1 MAKMPA
7 KSQQM
12 TGFQIFSA
20 HQNRQYGYEGGVN
33 KLKFAWYFME
43 IARAEQAD
51 SVAALEAYYQ
61 GAHGY
66 RVWYINFSKNLFNR
80 LYIYQTKTT
89 TSYDLDK

>member
-20 HQNRQYGYEGGVN
+20 HQNRQHGYEGGVN

-43 IARAEQAD
+43 IARAEQAN
-51 SVAALEAYYQ
+51 SVVAAAEAYYQ
-61 GAHGY
+61 GAQG
-66 RVWYINFSKNLFNR
+66 
-80 LYIYQTKTT
+80 
-89 TSYDLDK
+89 